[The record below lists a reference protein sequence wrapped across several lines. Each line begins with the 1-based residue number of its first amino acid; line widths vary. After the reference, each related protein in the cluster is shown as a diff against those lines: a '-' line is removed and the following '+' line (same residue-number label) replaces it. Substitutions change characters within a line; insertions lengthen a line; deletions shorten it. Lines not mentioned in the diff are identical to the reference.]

1 MTKLILFVGTPG
13 AGKSTIL
20 NSLALTTKERLS
32 VVNLGDEL
40 LSIAKKKTGMTDRE
54 QLGMRGEEEIKKDR
68 EEAFSDIIARK
79 HDTIIDTHLTIKYG
93 RRYIPGVTIKELEH
107 IRIKAIIYVD
117 ATAKEIWH
125 RRHSDPSKANRRNI
139 NDTEAE
145 IEEQRN
151 INLAILSSCAI
162 TLSIPIYIIYNR
174 DGRQEEAVNELGKII
189 KEHFVSQSKE

>member
-20 NSLALTTKERLS
+20 EGLKAQKKNLE

-40 LSIAKKKTGMTDRE
+40 LQIAKRNTGLDDRE
-54 QLGMRGEEEIKKDR
+54 KLGMRSEEEIKRDR
-68 EEAFSDIIARK
+68 EEAFANIINRK
-79 HDTIIDTHLTIKYG
+79 KDTIIDTHLTIKFG
-93 RRYIPGVTIKELEH
+93 RRYIPGVTIAELAN

-117 ATAKEIWH
+117 ATAKEIWK
-125 RRHSDPSKANRRNI
+125 RRHNDASKANRRNI
-139 NDTEAE
+139 DDTEAE

-162 TLSIPIYIIYNR
+162 YLSIPIYIIYNR
-174 DGRQEEAVNELGKII
+174 DGKQSEAMTELDKIV
-189 KEHFVSQSKE
+189 KEHFNV